1 MEFENATISDD
12 FLTNPENPYQKQKVS
27 GKMSLIMR
35 FYTERNIKV
44 ENMENAGYRIW
55 RGTML
60 AVGLAV
66 AAAAAAPM
74 AAYAAPRSV
83 TAYAVVG
90 NDRMIRNGITG
101 VEMPG
106 AGLLNRTTGV
116 QEMPGGGQ
124 QVPGVVQ
131 SASVG
136 TPEAPG
142 AVQPVSGGTPA
153 APGVVQPVSGGTPVS
168 PAETQPASG
177 LTSTGTVT
185 AGQTQPQNPGPSTYG
200 TIVTEGEKSAPPQ
213 DAILGGATLTMLKS
227 QSESQMLSV
236 LLETS
241 QGSLI
246 VVDGGLGADA
256 AYLRSQIQARGG
268 HVAAWLITHPHGD
281 HAGALYQ
288 ILQDEAAGQASGITI
303 DGIYYSFAPPE
314 WYTVHDPAEVTMAH
328 SIIGTFAGLPQTML
342 HQVSR
347 GQTIQVDDVTIQVM
361 NDRYE
366 LGSSKGNNAGIVYK
380 AYVNGRSILFLGDM
394 AEEGGN
400 RLLAEA
406 GPEALK
412 SDIVQ
417 MAHHGQN
424 GVSEAVY
431 QAIRPSICLW
441 PTPQWL
447 WDNAGARYTI
457 PATKTWMGRLG
468 VQLHYCTKDGDQVI
482 R

>member
-55 RGTML
+55 RGSML

-74 AAYAAPRSV
+74 AVYAAPRSV

-131 SASVG
+131 SASGG

-142 AVQPVSGGTPA
+142 AVQPVSGGTPE

-303 DGIYYSFAPPE
+303 DGIYYSFAAPE